1 MVRWNHPEKG
11 IIPPNSFIPVFEKN
25 GFIVKLDAFVWEETC
40 KIIKKWQDAGVE
52 CVPISVNVSRM
63 HIFDVGFDKKL
74 KGLVEKYQIPT
85 SLLELELTESA
96 FLENVSR
103 LYDVMNSLR
112 EDGFVLSMD
121 DFGSGYSSL
130 NMLKNVPLDVV
141 KLDREFLNETTTT
154 EKGKTIVESTISMVQ
169 RLKMKVVAEGVET
182 KEHANFLLEAGCH
195 IAQGYYYS
203 KPISVDAFEEFAFGK
218 KIEGEV

>member
-1 MVRWNHPEKG
+1 M
-11 IIPPNSFIPVFEKN
+11 I
-25 GFIVKLDAFVWEETC
+25 LA
-40 KIIKKWQDAGVE
+40 QD
-52 CVPISVNVSRM
+52 I
-63 HIFDVGFDKKL
+63 
-74 KGLVEKYQIPT
+74 
-85 SLLELELTESA
+85 
-96 FLENVSR
+96 
-103 LYDVMNSLR
+103 LR
-112 EDGFVLSMD
+112 
-121 DFGSGYSSL
+121 
-130 NMLKNVPLDVV
+130 V